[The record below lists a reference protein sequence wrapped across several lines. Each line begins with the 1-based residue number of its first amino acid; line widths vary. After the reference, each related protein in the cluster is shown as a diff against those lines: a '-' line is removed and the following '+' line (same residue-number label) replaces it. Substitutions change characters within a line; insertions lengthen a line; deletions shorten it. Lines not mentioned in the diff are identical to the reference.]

1 MPETIRLN
9 GDYIRVRRK
18 KNNELTYGGDQGFFC
33 GEENSRQ
40 DERKRKSGCGAVAF
54 SDMLLYL
61 AGRGEIYAEET
72 VNYAGR
78 NLKEEEYKEYFNSI
92 YSLLGKISS
101 ERGISGLKLKLQF
114 NKLSRKNNWKLR
126 ALWGL
131 NGEKIYIR
139 MEEMLK
145 KDIPV
150 ILCIPMMLLKKDREH
165 RLNLYIRAEE
175 KMENNLQ
182 INCYRQQQAVN
193 AHYVVV
199 TGIFKEAKGECYLEI
214 SSWGKKYYISRNEY
228 DTFIHTHFMG
238 TILGNI
244 LYIRQK

>member
-1 MPETIRLN
+1 MPENIRLG

-18 KNNELTYGGDQGFFC
+18 KNGELTYGGDQGFFQ
-33 GEENSRQ
+33 GNENRKQ
-40 DERKRKSGCGAVAF
+40 DKRKQMSGCGVVAL
-54 SDMLLYL
+54 SDILLYL
-61 AGRGEIYAEET
+61 AGRREACYSEES
-72 VNYAGR
+72 VRYAGR
-78 NLKEEEYKEYFNSI
+78 ILDEEEYKEYYNSI
-92 YSLLGKISS
+92 YELLGGIRSGN
-101 ERGISGLKLKLQF
+101 GISGLNLKLKF
-114 NKLSRKNNWKLR
+114 NKLSRKNNWSLR

-145 KDIPV
+145 NDIPV
-150 ILCIPMMLLKKDREH
+150 ILCIPMMLLKKDKND
-165 RLNLYIRAEE
+165 RLNFYGGKEI
-175 KMENNLQ
+175 Q
-182 INCYRQQQAVN
+182 SVN

-199 TGIFKEAKGECYLEI
+199 TGVFRKPDGESYLEI
-214 SSWGKKYYISRNEY
+214 SSWGKKYYINRNEY